1 MMAEISRYSESE
13 IYIQCKSN
21 NTDNIK
27 CFKNLICLIL
37 TFLKSLISLTALNV
51 LVALVVMIAQIVLI
65 ILIAQVG
72 LTPFVVQVKGTISW
86 HDGEFLWQ

>member
-1 MMAEISRYSESE
+1 MAEISRYSESE
-13 IYIQCKSN
+13 IYIQFKSN

-27 CFKNLICLIL
+27 CFTNFNLINSDIPE
-37 TFLKSLISLTALNV
+37 SPDI

-72 LTPFVVQVKGTISW
+72 LIPFVVQVKSTISW
-86 HDGEFLWQ
+86 HDGKFVWQ